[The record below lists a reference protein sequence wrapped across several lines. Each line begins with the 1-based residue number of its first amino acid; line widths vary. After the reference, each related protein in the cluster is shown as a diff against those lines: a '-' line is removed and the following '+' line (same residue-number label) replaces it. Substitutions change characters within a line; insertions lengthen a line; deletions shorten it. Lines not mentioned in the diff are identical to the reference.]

1 VFKKVGSFP
10 STLDAYENQEVK
22 NQVNAYF
29 NNAPVGTI
37 FINRAKNV
45 ILKQHKGPREGE
57 INQVFSAALTRVD
70 EGKQTAEAAWIQALD
85 LADKAANTRKK
96 G

>member
-1 VFKKVGSFP
+1 MKS
-10 STLDAYENQEVK
+10 
-22 NQVNAYF
+22 QVNQYF
-29 NNAPVGTI
+29 NNAPVGQI

-57 INQVFSAALTRVD
+57 INQVFTAALARVD
-70 EGKQTAEAAWIQALD
+70 EGTQTPEAAWKQALD